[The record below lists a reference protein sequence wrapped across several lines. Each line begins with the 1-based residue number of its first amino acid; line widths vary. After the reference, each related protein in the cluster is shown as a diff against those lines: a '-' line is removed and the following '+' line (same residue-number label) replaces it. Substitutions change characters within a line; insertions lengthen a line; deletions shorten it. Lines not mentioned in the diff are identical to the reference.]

1 MLRLFLLLIAL
12 FFPVNAN
19 AENIVILGD
28 SLSAGYGMAVSDSWP
43 VLLQAQ
49 LLQKGF
55 AHNVINTSISGET
68 ATGGR
73 NRLPKLIKKWKPK
86 ILILELGAND
96 GLRGTPIVAI
106 RDDLDHIINQSLAT
120 GLDVLLIGGL
130 HPTNYG
136 THYTQEFSMVYTEL
150 AKHYELP
157 FLPFILEGI
166 HDQPHLMLEDGLH
179 PSSLAQP
186 IILDNIWPTLSPLLS
201 QQ

>member
-43 VLLQAQ
+43 VLLQAR
-49 LLQKGF
+49 LSQKGF
-55 AHNVINTSISGET
+55 AYDVINTSISGET

-73 NRLPKLIKKWKPK
+73 NRLPNLLKKWKPT

-96 GLRGTPIVAI
+96 GLRGAPIVAI
-106 RDDLDHIINQSLAT
+106 RADLDHIINQSLAA
-120 GLDVLLIGGL
+120 GIEILLVGVLL
-130 HPTNYG
+130 PPNYG
-136 THYTQEFSMVYTEL
+136 THYTQEFGNVYTEL
-150 AKHYELP
+150 AKRYEIP
-157 FLPFILEGI
+157 FLPFILDGI

-179 PSSLAQP
+179 PAPLAQP
-186 IILDNIWPTLSPLLS
+186 MILDNIWPILFSLLN
-201 QQ
+201 QR